1 MTAPRAILALLAP
14 LLVSSAASRLRP
26 QVEIRTTP
34 SSSKTPKEDEMR
46 TRFLALA
53 LTFLGAQVLAA
64 QTKLSGAGTCA
75 KPDVAHTIAIGDRPN
90 HAFTIS
96 QTKCRWTKPFAI
108 AGLRSKGGTGV
119 QADEVSDSTSR
130 SEERR
135 VGKECRS
142 RWSPYH

>member
-34 SSSKTPKEDEMR
+34 SSSKTPKEEEMR
-46 TRFLALA
+46 TRFLALG

-64 QTKLSGAGTCA
+64 QTKLSGAGTCG
-75 KPDVAHTIAIGDRPN
+75 KPDVTHTIAIGDRPN

-96 QTKCRWTKPFAI
+96 QTKCGWTKAVAI
-108 AGLRSKGGTGV
+108 DALRSKGCAGA
-119 QADEVSDSTSR
+119 QPDEGR
-130 SEERR
+130 
-135 VGKECRS
+135 
-142 RWSPYH
+142 